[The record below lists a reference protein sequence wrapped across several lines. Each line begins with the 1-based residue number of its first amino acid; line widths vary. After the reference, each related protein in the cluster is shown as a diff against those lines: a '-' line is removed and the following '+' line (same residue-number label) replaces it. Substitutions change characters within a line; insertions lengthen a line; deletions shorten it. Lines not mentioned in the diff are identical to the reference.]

1 MRVITVNASKSY
13 DILIGSGLID
23 IVGGILT
30 QTFEPCKVAVITDDV
45 VDEIYGE
52 SVMQSLEENGYDA
65 RKFVFKNGEKS
76 KNINTFNDI
85 QNFLAKNELT
95 RKDIVLALGGGVVGD
110 VAGFSASTYLRGIN
124 YVQVPTTILAQID
137 SSVGGKTAIDLECG
151 KNLVGAFHQPSLVVC
166 DIEALSTLTDEVIE
180 DGLGEGAKYA
190 LLDKRVFMHVLNKNF
205 DLETFVS
212 LCIEYKKKIVEGD
225 EFESGNRKLLNLGHT
240 VGHAIEKLSNY
251 TISHGKAVA
260 IGLDYILS
268 ASVKNGK
275 ITKDDYEKI
284 KVVLSHLTSSVDKSL
299 CPFDIK
305 DIVNTMIYDKKRDG
319 DSISLVV
326 YNGIGN
332 CEIESI
338 KLDDLLGYFS

>member
-1 MRVITVNASKSY
+1 MKVITVNASKSY
-13 DILIGSGLID
+13 DILVGSGLIN
-23 IVGGILT
+23 IVGGILS
-30 QTFEPCKVAVITDDV
+30 QTFSPCKVAVITDDN

-52 SVMQSLEENGYDA
+52 SVVCSLEENGFKTC
-65 RKFVFKNGEKS
+65 KFVFEHGEKN

-95 RKDIVLALGGGVVGD
+95 RKDLVVALGGGVVGD

-124 YVQVPTTILAQID
+124 FVQVPTTLLAQID
-137 SSVGGKTAIDLECG
+137 SSVGGKTGIDLDCG
-151 KNLVGAFHQPSLVVC
+151 KNLVGAFHQPSLVIC
-166 DIEALSTLTDEVIE
+166 DIEALSTLPDEVVE

-212 LCIEYKKKIVEGD
+212 LCIEYKKQIVEGD

-240 VGHAIEKLSNY
+240 IGHAIEKLSNY

-268 ASVKNGK
+268 ASVKQEK
-275 ITKDDYEKI
+275 ITSEDYDKI
-284 KVVLSHLTSSVDKSL
+284 KVVLSNLTKNVDKSL
-299 CPFDIK
+299 CTFDIK
-305 DIVNTMIYDKKRDG
+305 DIVECVVFDKKRDG
-319 DSISLVV
+319 DCISLVV
-326 YNGIGN
+326 YNGIGK
-332 CEIESI
+332 CEIEKI
-338 KLDDLLGYFS
+338 KIDDLLEYFA

>member
-13 DILIGSGLID
+13 DILVGSGLIN
-23 IVGGILT
+23 IIGGIMS
-30 QTFEPCKVAVITDDV
+30 QTFSPCKVAVITDDN

-52 SVMQSLEENGYDA
+52 SVICSLEESGYDA
-65 RKFVFKNGEKS
+65 RKLVFKNGEKS
-76 KNINTFNDI
+76 KNINTYIDI

-110 VAGFSASTYLRGIN
+110 IAGFSASTYLRGIN

-137 SSVGGKTAIDLECG
+137 SSVGGKTAIDLEYG

-166 DIEALSTLTDEVIE
+166 DIEALSTLTDEVVE

-212 LCIEYKKKIVEGD
+212 LCIEYKKQIVESD
-225 EFESGNRKLLNLGHT
+225 EFEKEKRKLLNLGHT
-240 VGHAIEKLSNY
+240 VGHAIEKLSGY
-251 TISHGKAVA
+251 EISHGKAVA

-275 ITKDDYEKI
+275 ITSDDYEKI
-284 KVVLSHLTSSVDKSL
+284 KVVLSHLTKNVDKSL

-305 DIVNTMIYDKKRDG
+305 DIVNCMVYDKKREG

-326 YNGIGN
+326 YNGLGN
-332 CEIESI
+332 CEIENI
-338 KLDDLLGYFS
+338 KLSDLLGYFA

>member
-13 DILIGSGLID
+13 DILVGSGLID

-30 QTFEPCKVAVITDDV
+30 QSFEPCKVAVITDDI

-52 SVMQSLEENGYDA
+52 SVMQTLEESGYDA
-65 RKFVFKNGEKS
+65 RKFLFKNGEKS
-76 KNINTFNDI
+76 KNINTYIDI

-110 VAGFSASTYLRGIN
+110 IAGFSASTYLRGIN

-190 LLDKRVFMHVLNKNF
+190 LLDKRVFMHILNKNF

-212 LCIEYKKKIVEGD
+212 LCIEYKKQ
-225 EFESGNRKLLNLGHT
+225 
-240 VGHAIEKLSNY
+240 
-251 TISHGKAVA
+251 
-260 IGLDYILS
+260 
-268 ASVKNGK
+268 
-275 ITKDDYEKI
+275 
-284 KVVLSHLTSSVDKSL
+284 
-299 CPFDIK
+299 IK
-305 DIVNTMIYDKKRDG
+305 DGT
-319 DSISLVV
+319 
-326 YNGIGN
+326 N
-332 CEIESI
+332 CRLGRRVPSF
-338 KLDDLLGYFS
+338 LSQDLRAY